1 MKKKIL
7 SLVLVLGTVFI
18 LTGCGNKPSTI
29 VCSQKVSNINV
40 EINADFIGNKVKK
53 MGLKYDMDYSNYS
66 DSVVSTIAKK
76 DYCSTV
82 KSTMAS
88 QFTLVNCK
96 QTTNGKNIVIT
107 SDIDISKLSSSSL
120 TGSPSATKTE
130 LEKQGYSCT
139 LK

>member
-7 SLVLVLGTVFI
+7 TLVLVLGTVFI

-29 VCSQKVSNINV
+29 VCSQKISNVNV

-53 MGLKYDMDYSNYS
+53 MGLKYVDA
-66 DSVVSTIAKK
+66 VAKR
-76 DYCSTV
+76 DFCSTV
-82 KSTMAS
+82 KSSMKS
-88 QFTLVNCK
+88 QFDLVDCK
-96 QTTNGKNIVIT
+96 QTEEDKKVIVT
-107 SDIDISKLSSSSL
+107 SGIDLNSMSSSSL

>member
-7 SLVLVLGTVFI
+7 SLVLVLGTVFV
-18 LTGCGNKPSTI
+18 LTGCGNKPSTL

-40 EINADFIGNKVKK
+40 EINANFAGNKVKS
-53 MGLKYDMDYSNYS
+53 MGLKYDMDYSKYS
-66 DSVVSTIAKK
+66 DTYVETVSKQDFCK
-76 DYCSTV
+76 TV
-82 KSTMAS
+82 TSAMSS
-88 QFTLVNCK
+88 QFTLVDCK
-96 QTTNGKNIVIT
+96 QTTNGKNIVIK
-107 SDIDISKLSSSSL
+107 SGIDISKLSSSSL

>member
-7 SLVLVLGTVFI
+7 TLVLVLGTVFI

-29 VCSQKVSNINV
+29 VCSQKVSNVNV
-40 EINADFIGNKVKK
+40 EINANFIGNKVKK
-53 MGLKYDMDYSNYS
+53 MGLKYVMDYSSYS
-66 DSVVSTIAKK
+66 DTYFDAVAKR
-76 DYCSTV
+76 DFCSTV
-82 KSTMAS
+82 KSSMKS
-88 QFTLVNCK
+88 QFDLVDCK
-96 QTTNGKNIVIT
+96 QTEEDKKVIIT
-107 SDIDISKLSSSSL
+107 SGIDLNSMSSSSL

>member
-40 EINADFIGNKVKK
+40 EINAGFVGNKVKT

-66 DSVVSTIAKK
+66 DTYVETVSKQDFCK
-76 DYCSTV
+76 TV
-82 KSTMAS
+82 SNAMSS

-96 QTTNGKNIVIT
+96 QTTNGKNIIIN

-120 TGSPSATKTE
+120 TGSPSATKAE

>member
-29 VCSQKVSNINV
+29 VCSQKVSNVNV

-66 DSVVSTIAKK
+66 DSVVSTLAKK

-82 KSTMAS
+82 KSAMAS
-88 QFTLVNCK
+88 QFTLENCK
-96 QTTNGKNIVIT
+96 QSQEDKNIIVT
-107 SDIDISKLSSSSL
+107 SDIDISKMESSSL
-120 TGSPSATKTE
+120 TGSPKATKAE
-130 LEKQGYSCT
+130 LEKQGYSCI